1 MDNEYG
7 HHSLSCHTSLGVA
20 LDYQTIGQNGFL
32 LFFGIILP
40 CSSRGAHQLFNSGL
54 LQMAQGIYL
63 VLSMYTANVPH
74 ENCVLATAENHTLL
88 CAFQQVN
95 TAVEM
100 ALLKC
105 VGS

>member
-1 MDNEYG
+1 
-7 HHSLSCHTSLGVA
+7 
-20 LDYQTIGQNGFL
+20 
-32 LFFGIILP
+32 
-40 CSSRGAHQLFNSGL
+40 
-54 LQMAQGIYL
+54 MAQGIYL
-63 VLSMYTANVPH
+63 VLNMCTANVPH
-74 ENCVLATAENHTLL
+74 ENCVLTTAENHMLL